1 MREMMEQ
8 VEARRKARL
17 EEKERRLQLEREV
30 ERQQIGGMVV
40 LSDPLAHVE
49 MSEAVMDGQVSM
61 LLSMRF
67 AGFPNRE
74 ALERQVEELERINRS
89 YLLVRTD
96 PANPLIRGLANFRVE
111 LFNRVGEL
119 VVQGQAELGPAAS
132 GLQMVQADSRN
143 YPQLRGVQVT
153 RGLEGHL
160 STLKKSLLKAA
171 EECAICLSEVEA
183 GSSVY
188 DVACG
193 HKFHEKC
200 LEDWLNTSANCPA
213 CRYNIKF
220 DHP

>member
-1 MREMMEQ
+1 MTEK
-8 VEARRKARL
+8 VNARRKARQ
-17 EEKERRLQLEREV
+17 EEQERRIKFEKEV
-30 ERQQIGGMVV
+30 ESQQVGGIVA
-40 LSDPLAHVE
+40 LSDALAHVE
-49 MSEAVMDGQVSM
+49 MSEAVMDAQVNM
-61 LLSMRF
+61 LLSMKF

-96 PANPLIRGLANFRVE
+96 PNNPLIRGLGNFRVE

-119 VVQGQAELGPAAS
+119 VMQAQTQLGPAAS
-132 GLQMVQADSRN
+132 GLQLIQADSRN
-143 YPQLRGVQVT
+143 YPQLKGLQVT

-160 STLKKSLLKAA
+160 GMLRKSVLRTA
-171 EECAICLSEVEA
+171 EECAICLGEVEA
-183 GSSVY
+183 GRSVY

-193 HKFHEKC
+193 HKFHERC
-200 LEDWLNTSANCPA
+200 LEDWLNTNANCPA